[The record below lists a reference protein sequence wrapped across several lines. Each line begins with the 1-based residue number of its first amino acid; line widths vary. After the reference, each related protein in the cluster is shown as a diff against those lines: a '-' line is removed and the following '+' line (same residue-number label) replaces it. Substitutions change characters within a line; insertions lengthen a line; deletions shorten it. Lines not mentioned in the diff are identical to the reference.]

1 MATARRRR
9 GTGEVNRFLD
19 CGCGCRAGMT
29 QRTAWHWMASFTLRD
44 RVKARVTSL
53 GFPGGER
60 RSVSL
65 IGSPDFDCVS
75 VTVWPY
81 PPLMESGGVGRRSPA
96 PVSPPG
102 HPHLA
107 EVRRSACTLIGH
119 FRQDQEVVTTE
130 GMCRLPLLAIFVW
143 AGEGE
148 GVADGAYGVVRLDD
162 SLDGA
167 DADFRDGFRFCHS
180 GRTGDLNE
188 RNHYFGMDA
197 VCITGIA
204 VCERPGSTGRETH
217 RQGT

>member
-1 MATARRRR
+1 ML
-9 GTGEVNRFLD
+9 FLID
-19 CGCGCRAGMT
+19 G
-29 QRTAWHWMASFTLRD
+29 
-44 RVKARVTSL
+44 
-53 GFPGGER
+53 
-60 RSVSL
+60 
-65 IGSPDFDCVS
+65 PDFNCVS

-81 PPLMESGGVGRRSPA
+81 RTIAGKRRPGPLLSRHRLLVLGAAALLKFEDPR
-96 PVSPPG
+96 
-102 HPHLA
+102 
-107 EVRRSACTLIGH
+107 VRLIGH
-119 FRQDQEVVTTE
+119 LRQDQEVVTTE

-148 GVADGAYGVVRLDD
+148 GVADAAYGVVRLDD